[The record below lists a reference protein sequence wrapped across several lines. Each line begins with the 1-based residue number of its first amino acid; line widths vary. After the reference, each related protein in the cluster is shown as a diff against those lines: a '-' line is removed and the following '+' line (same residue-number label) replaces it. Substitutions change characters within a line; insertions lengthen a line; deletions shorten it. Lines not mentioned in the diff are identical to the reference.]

1 MQTKS
6 SKRNKIVNLY
16 TKQNRQSLYE
26 TTMKALIDPPRRFR
40 KDGDK
45 LNDTNASQ
53 AQQTK

>member
-45 LNDTNASQ
+45 LNDTDAN
-53 AQQTK
+53 QTQKT